1 MFSFSHRATLAG
13 GAALA
18 LALATSGAIAQSRA
32 AAQPRATTAATP
44 APVIAQGPV
53 IPGVCTISVNQAIS
67 ESQVGQFVRTRLQQL
82 GQQVSAELSPEDTSI
97 SNDAKA
103 YQAKAATLDA
113 TSRQSQGQAL
123 QARANAFQQKYELRQ
138 REMQATQEK
147 ALNRIAQELDPIAQ
161 QLYQQHRC
169 SILINRNAVLIGNPD
184 MDLTSAAV
192 TQLNGKLQQFAFDR
206 EHLDTAP
213 APAAR

>member
-1 MFSFSHRATLAG
+1 M
-13 GAALA
+13 
-18 LALATSGAIAQSRA
+18 AQSRA
-32 AAQPRATTAATP
+32 AAPAAAP
-44 APVIAQGPV
+44 APAIAQGPV
-53 IPGVCTISVNQAIS
+53 IPGVCTISVNEAIAQS
-67 ESQVGQFVRTRLQQL
+67 TVGQFVRTRLQQL
-82 GQQVSAELSPEDTSI
+82 GQQVSAELTPEDQSI

-103 YQAKAATLDA
+103 YQAKATTLDA

-184 MDLTSAAV
+184 MDLTAAAV
-192 TQLNGKLQQFAFDR
+192 TQLNGRIQQFAFDR

>member
-1 MFSFSHRATLAG
+1 MFAPSHRVMMA
-13 GAALA
+13 GAAVLGLA
-18 LALATSGAIAQSRA
+18 LAANGATAQSRA
-32 AAQPRATTAATP
+32 AAAPARAAAAP
-44 APVIAQGPV
+44 APAIAQGPA
-53 IPGVCTISVNQAIS
+53 IPGVCTISINQAIS

-82 GQQVSAELSPEDTSI
+82 GQQVSAELTPEDTAI

-103 YQAKAATLDA
+103 FQAKESTLDA
-113 TSRQSQGQAL
+113 TSRQTQGQAL

-192 TQLNGKLQQFAFDR
+192 TQLNGRIQQFAFDR

-213 APAAR
+213 TPTAR